1 MTDLNY
7 EFIIIETIKNYL
19 NNSKK
24 DIEINLDSSIV
35 EIGIDSLDIIEI
47 ALSIEEKYKIN
58 VPVDN
63 LLGASVNSIRDLI
76 LFIKENNNA

>member
-7 EFIIIETIKNYL
+7 ELIIIETIKNYL
-19 NNSKK
+19 SNSRK

>member
-19 NNSKK
+19 SNSKK

>member
-7 EFIIIETIKNYL
+7 EFVIIETIKNYL
-19 NNSKK
+19 SNSKK

>member
-19 NNSKK
+19 SNSRK